1 MIAARAPFITYQ
13 LRSDVIVSYYI
24 PGRFQS
30 IGGGLWIGARR
41 PGLWG
46 FTAKFWSQW
55 NWVIQAPYWFAVMS
69 TAAIA
74 TVPWL
79 RWRFGLRTLL
89 IATTLIAFGF
99 GTIAVAFQ

>member
-1 MIAARAPFITYQ
+1 MIAACAPFTTYQ
-13 LRSDVIVSYYI
+13 PRSDGFDSYYI
-24 PGRFQS
+24 PNRFQS

-46 FTAKFWSQW
+46 FTAGFWSQR
-55 NWVIQAPYWFAVMS
+55 NWVTQAPYWSAVVS

-79 RWRFGLRTLL
+79 RWRFSLRSIL
-89 IATTLIAFGF
+89 IATTLIAVVMGL
-99 GTIAVAFQ
+99 IAWLSK